1 MTLKNTINL
10 DDPDVQN
17 FSQVSACNYYIR
29 SNCVPI
35 YLFGP
40 RFEAFIVLPVFSGLH
55 QSLVLCS
62 IWFSFSGYIYDM
74 CNTAVKLISSLTGRL
89 LFSYS
94 YSWVFKFKIRIL
106 SYLGFQYTH
115 VAC

>member
-1 MTLKNTINL
+1 MFKISRRYLHVIIIFVLTVYL
-10 DDPDVQN
+10 
-17 FSQVSACNYYIR
+17 S
-29 SNCVPI
+29 I

-94 YSWVFKFKIRIL
+94 YSWV
-106 SYLGFQYTH
+106 Q
-115 VAC
+115 V